1 MKKIIITT
9 GEPAGVG
16 PDIVLT
22 ASMRNW
28 SAHLVVIG
36 DRDLLANRAKLIGA
50 DVKLKPYNSTDE
62 SSPHIEGELPV
73 IHLPLKTSCRPGALT
88 QENVGYVLAQLDLA
102 TASCLAGEFSAMV
115 TAPVQ
120 KSLINDA
127 GIEFSGHTEHIGQ
140 LTGAS
145 FTVMLMVANG
155 LRVALATTH
164 LPLNSVTRQINAE
177 QIQRDIQL
185 IHQELENRF
194 HISAPRITVL
204 GLNPHAGEGGY
215 LGNEEINVIS
225 PACGWLRGIGFNV
238 RGPIPADTAFIPKI
252 RTETDVYFAMYHD
265 QGLPVIKALGFEEV
279 TNITLGLPF
288 LRTSVDHGTG
298 LDLAGTGSARDNS
311 MQKAIDTAINLSAA

>member
-36 DRDLLANRAKLIGA
+36 DRDLLASRAKLIGA
-50 DVKLKPYNSTDE
+50 DVKLTPYNSTDE
-62 SSPHIEGELPV
+62 SSPHIGGELPV

-155 LRVALATTH
+155 LRVAFATTH